1 MARKLAS
8 IQRIKEVSP
17 IEYSDNI
24 ELVRVL
30 GWQVVTKKGQFKR
43 NDLVV
48 YIEVDSIL
56 PEREE
61 FNFLKSKGMRI
72 RTIRLRGH
80 VSQGICFPLDILP
93 ENLRAEPDDDVTD
106 ILGITKYEPP
116 IPACLSGIKKGDF
129 PSFIPKT
136 DETRVQILQY
146 LLNRYEGQSFY
157 VTEKIDGSSATYY
170 IKDGVFGVCSRNL
183 ELEYNIENSFWKIAK
198 EYDIENKLRKLNRNV
213 AIQGELY
220 GESIQSNPLKI
231 RGQNIRF
238 FNVFD
243 IDSFEYE
250 DYSKFKK
257 TLTSLDLPI
266 IPIIDSDY
274 KLPTDIDSIVKFA
287 TIKSTINPK
296 SWAEGIVLR
305 PKKEKLDLQLSTGVM
320 TNARV
325 SFKAI
330 NPEYLISINE

>member
-1 MARKLAS
+1 MSRKLAS
-8 IQRIKEVSP
+8 IQRIKEISP

-24 ELVRVL
+24 EMVRVL
-30 GWQVVTKKGQFKR
+30 GWQVVVKKGQFKI

-61 FNFLKSKGMRI
+61 FNFLKSKGMRV
-72 RTIRLRGH
+72 RTIKLRGH

-93 ENLRAEPDDDVTD
+93 KNLRAEPGDDVTD

-116 IPACLSGIKKGDF
+116 IPACLSGIMKGAF

-136 DETRVQILQY
+136 DETRVQVLQY
-146 LLNRYEGQSFY
+146 LLDRYEGQSFY

-183 ELEYNIENSFWKIAK
+183 ELEYSYENSFWKIAK

-231 RGQNIRF
+231 RGQKIRF
-238 FNVFD
+238 FNVFN

-250 DYSKFKK
+250 KYFEFKD

-266 IPIIDSDY
+266 VPILDSEY
-274 KLPTDIDSIVKFA
+274 KLPSDIDTIIKFA
-287 TIKSTINPK
+287 TIKSTINPQ